1 MRKLVIAAITAML
14 FATPFYGRPLAY
26 EDEYVK
32 FEYDD
37 EVLQAFKAGHN
48 YDGGIGYECRT
59 YMTQT
64 ERDPVG
70 AVAIITLID
79 DRFIEVPENF
89 TDIFPEYIY
98 LFKSP
103 EIIAGNEELEFQC
116 EDGSHGYAKIV
127 SNYGDQYILAAC
139 SAVDTSSAEFAYC
152 KSIYDSVEASEMFEG
167 SGFGDKTVNDKTAFD
182 ISNDICYN
190 VVFSKQVKDYVDEG
204 IRVCQKFLDGDLYD
218 SEAARK
224 IEALVEA
231 VEEQFSDSEYI
242 HDGDLKFLFPNSLY
256 FSFVD
261 PEVHII
267 RAKQN
272 LEAVLET
279 IGE

>member
-1 MRKLVIAAITAML
+1 MRKLVIAAITATL

-64 ERDPVG
+64 ERDLVR

-89 TDIFPEYIY
+89 NDIFPEYIY
-98 LFKSP
+98 LFNSP
-103 EIIAGNEELEFQC
+103 EIITNGEELEFQC

-127 SNYGDQYILAAC
+127 SSHDNQYILAAC
-139 SAVDTSSAEFAYC
+139 SAIDTSSDEFAYC
-152 KSIYDSVEASEMFEG
+152 KSIYDSVEASEVFEAV
-167 SGFGDKTVNDKTAFD
+167 GFTDKVVNDETAYD
-182 ISNDICYN
+182 MSKDICYN
-190 VVFSKQVKDYVDEG
+190 VVFSKQVKDYVNEG
-204 IRVCQKFLDGDLYD
+204 IKICQGFLDGDLFD
-218 SEAARK
+218 FEAERK
-224 IEALVEA
+224 METLTEA
-231 VEEQFSDSEYI
+231 VKEQFSNSEYV
-242 HDGDLKFLFPNSLY
+242 HDRDIQFLLPDPLY

-267 RAKQN
+267 KAKQD
-272 LEAVLET
+272 LEAVLDTFDE
-279 IGE
+279 